1 MTVVG
6 DTHGQFYDLLNLFS
20 KFGFVS
26 NDHIYL
32 FNGDFVD
39 RGSWSC
45 EVALYLYVLKILY
58 PFSILLIEEI
68 MKLQI

>member
-1 MTVVG
+1 MVN
-6 DTHGQFYDLLNLFS
+6 FDLLNLFD
-20 KFGFVS
+20 KFGHVTQ
-26 NDHIYL
+26 DHIYL

-58 PFSILLIEEI
+58 PKSILLIVVI
-68 MKLQI
+68 MKLMI